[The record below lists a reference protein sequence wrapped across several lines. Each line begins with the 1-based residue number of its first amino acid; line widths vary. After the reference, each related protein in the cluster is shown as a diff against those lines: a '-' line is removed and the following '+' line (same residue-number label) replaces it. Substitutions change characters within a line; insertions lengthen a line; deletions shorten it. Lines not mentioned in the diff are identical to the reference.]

1 MVLHQAQLLLSCL
14 NQLIH
19 QLLFLNQVLH
29 LVLQGFL
36 TLVVV
41 VVVEIRVVVAI
52 GITKTWLEE
61 VILKDV
67 QCLIVMFVSEDEGH
81 TSCDLQ

>member
-1 MVLHQAQLLLSCL
+1 MVLDQAPHQLLLSCL

-41 VVVEIRVVVAI
+41 VVVEIRVVVPI

-61 VILKDV
+61 VILNTV
-67 QCLIVMFVSEDEGH
+67 QCLIVMCQVTEFSLN
-81 TSCDLQ
+81 SKC